1 MSSSIATNGDKFPLR
16 NTFKKNTISKLQVE
30 FFFFIRDMEMIF
42 LHICCVVKDTSL
54 IQIL

>member
-1 MSSSIATNGDKFPLR
+1 MNFRFVIHLTE
-16 NTFKKNTISKLQVE
+16 NTISKLQVE